1 MRPTTRFRDDV
12 MLALDELMRP
22 VGLARRRGRLSYRRQ
37 AAPGLDHWMHV
48 NFGLDAKAGSY
59 IINPSV
65 GVTFAAIEADLIAAG
80 IRSPLP
86 LSEVGTF
93 AQMLQGLAG
102 HDYSGHAT
110 DDPSSVA
117 SRLLQDWYVVGE
129 RAVSEMSDLSKVI
142 NMLRSETPADWCC
155 AGRADRG
162 RLLLLALL
170 HSGKVEEALA
180 TLPWVEEDLRGRD
193 QRVPSFSHFR
203 PWFEARARQAR

>member
-1 MRPTTRFRDDV
+1 
-12 MLALDELMRP
+12 
-22 VGLARRRGRLSYRRQ
+22 
-37 AAPGLDHWMHV
+37 MHL
-48 NFGLDAKAGSY
+48 NFGLYAKAGRY

-65 GVTFAAIEADLIAAG
+65 GVTFAAIEADLIGAE

-102 HDYSGHAT
+102 HDYSGDVT

-117 SRLLQDWYVVGE
+117 SRLLEDWNVVGE
-129 RAVSEMSDLSKVI
+129 RAVSEMSDLTQVI
-142 NMLRSETPADWCC
+142 SMLRSDTPADWCC
-155 AGRADRG
+155 AGRAYRG

-180 TLPWVEEDLRGRD
+180 TLPWVEDDLRGRD
-193 QRVPSFSHFR
+193 QLIPSFSHFR
-203 PWFEARARQAR
+203 PWFEARARQARSEVNGRGDW